1 MIQTRTN
8 PIFEMHSRMP
18 QSAWAEVVI
27 TVANTLLIWDLRRR
41 TRAALKKLSDDQL
54 NDIGLS
60 HDAAFTE
67 SRRKFWQ
74 G

>member
-1 MIQTRTN
+1 MIQTSPN
-8 PIFEMHSRMP
+8 PFMELNSRIP
-18 QSAWAEVVI
+18 QSAWGEVVI
-27 TVANTLLIWDLRRR
+27 TAANTLLTWDLRRR
-41 TRAALKKLSDDQL
+41 TRAALKKLSADQL
-54 NDIGLS
+54 ADIGLS